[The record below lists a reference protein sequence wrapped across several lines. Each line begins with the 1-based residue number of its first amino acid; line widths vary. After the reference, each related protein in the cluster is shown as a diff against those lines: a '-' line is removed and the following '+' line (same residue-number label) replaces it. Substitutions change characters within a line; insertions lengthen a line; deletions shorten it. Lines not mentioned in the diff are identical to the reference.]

1 MGQKDEDKVM
11 YVFYENPNKGFTVRE
26 ISKITKIPRAT
37 VHKKLL
43 DLKKRNLVSKDN
55 SSVDSLLFKTKK
67 INYYLEKIV
76 GSGLI
81 DEIVEK
87 LNPSCIILFGSIMK
101 GDSVRESDI
110 DLFVESSVKDK
121 PVELSG
127 FEKKIGH
134 EIQLFVEESV
144 SGMKAKNKN
153 LLSNIINGI
162 KLYGVL
168 DLKW

>member
-1 MGQKDEDKVM
+1 MGQKDEEKVM
-11 YVFYENPNKGFTVRE
+11 EVFYENPNKNFTVRD

-37 VHKKLL
+37 VHKKLFE
-43 DLKKRNLVSKDN
+43 LKKQFLVSKDN
-55 SSVDSLLFKTKK
+55 SSIDSLLFKTKK
-67 INYYLEKIV
+67 INYYVEKIV
-76 GSGLI
+76 SSGLI

-87 LNPSCIILFGSIMK
+87 LNPSCVILFGSISK
-101 GDSVRESDI
+101 GDSVKESDI
-110 DLFVESSVKDK
+110 DLFVESSVSGKK
-121 PVELSG
+121 VELSG

-144 SGMKAKNKN
+144 MGMKAKNKN

-162 KLYGVL
+162 KLYGFL